1 MFKEREGREINEFD
15 EVISIDLSKRCIWGV
30 LLKEIGA

>member
-15 EVISIDLSKRCIWGV
+15 EVISIDLSKRCI
-30 LLKEIGA
+30 